1 MFNFLKFLTDNE
13 VEVATTSLI
22 VSIRTVETVSPVDT
36 HQTDHREE
44 DTDTDTGRTLQLE
57 RIEIFQI
64 SPSIT
69 RFHEYQTVDRRRR
82 FQQERIAQLHRQTG
96 VSVTIGIVTTVTGNT
111 TVLVTSQTDRFGC
124 IGT

>member
-1 MFNFLKFLTDNE
+1 MSQDE
-13 VEVATTSLI
+13 VELATAVLEC
-22 VSIRTVETVSPVDT
+22 RTNFVETVSPVDT